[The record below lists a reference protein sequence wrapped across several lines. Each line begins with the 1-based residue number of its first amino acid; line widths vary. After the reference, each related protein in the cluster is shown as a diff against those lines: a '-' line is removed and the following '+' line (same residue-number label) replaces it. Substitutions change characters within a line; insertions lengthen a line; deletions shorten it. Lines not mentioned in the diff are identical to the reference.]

1 MSINVCHE
9 HEEST
14 ILLIGGNVGEC
25 SEWLIKNRKIDG
37 YTWVYDETD
46 TEIFEGQDAHWF
58 MTVKNISFD
67 PRRVLVNYV
76 SIDEYKF
83 KPGQTFRLA
92 WGATTDPLD
101 PENDESLSYKVGFVD
116 DYGLVLVEPFP
127 DSPDSRT
134 ELPYKADLSKFQWVG
149 LPVDYPK
156 D

>member
-1 MSINVCHE
+1 MNTNLS
-9 HEEST
+9 
-14 ILLIGGNVGEC
+14 LD
-25 SEWLIKNRKIDG
+25 K
-37 YTWVYDETD
+37 
-46 TEIFEGQDAHWF
+46 
-58 MTVKNISFD
+58 
-67 PRRVLVNYV
+67 
-76 SIDEYKF
+76 
-83 KPGQTFRLA
+83 RLDLRG
-92 WGATTDPLD
+92 GATTDPLD